1 MCFILEPTFP
11 IGNNVVADKGMK
23 SEFKRVPAL
32 DKCFSI
38 LRLIAREKKP
48 LGITEISSEL
58 NLSKSTV
65 FNIIYTLTD
74 LGVLEYGDKKFRFG
88 PKLYVL
94 GKAAEAGSKIIQII
108 HPYLDEIS
116 QQTHLTAF
124 LGMRSGDKVVI
135 LDKAESPYDFNI
147 SSQIG
152 ISLPLLVGAHGKAI
166 LSLQTDDKIDEILSK
181 LELKRFTRSTCVD
194 KTRYREQV
202 RRVQKTGIAVD
213 KGEYFEGIRTLAV
226 PLKLEGSYLQMVI
239 WTVGLKTQIND
250 KAVTSYSRLLKEIA
264 KKIEIQFS
272 V

>member
-11 IGNNVVADKGMK
+11 LGNSAVADKNMK
-23 SEFKRVPAL
+23 SDFKRVPAL
-32 DKCFSI
+32 DKCFNI
-38 LRLIAREKKP
+38 LRLMAREKKP

-58 NLSKSTV
+58 SLSKSTV
-65 FNIIYTLTD
+65 FNIIYTLAD
-74 LGVLEYGDKKFRFG
+74 LGVLEYGDKKYRFG

-116 QQTHLTAF
+116 QNTHLSAF
-124 LGMRSGDKVVI
+124 LGMRSGDRVVI
-135 LDKAESPYDFNI
+135 VDKAESPYDFNI

-152 ISLPLLVGAHGKAI
+152 ISHPLLIGAHGKAI
-166 LSLQTDDKIDEILSK
+166 LSLQTDDKIDEFLSRHE
-181 LELKRFTRSTCVD
+181 LERFTRITCVD

-202 RRVQKTGIAVD
+202 RKVRKTGIVVD
-213 KGEYFEGIRTLAV
+213 KGEYFEGLRALAV
-226 PLKLEGSYLQMVI
+226 PLKLVGSYLQMAI
-239 WTVGLKTQIND
+239 WTVGLKSQIND
-250 KAVTSYSRLLKEIA
+250 KAIPSYSRLLKGIA